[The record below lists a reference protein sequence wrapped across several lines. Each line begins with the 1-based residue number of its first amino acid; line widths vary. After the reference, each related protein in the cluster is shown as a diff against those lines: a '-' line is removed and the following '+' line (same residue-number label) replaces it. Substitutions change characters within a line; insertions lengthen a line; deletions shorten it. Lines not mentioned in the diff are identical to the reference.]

1 MQEYLLRQRDYLLKI
16 SRAMTARLDLP
27 SLLQLIISQAVELLQ
42 GQAGLIALLGR
53 DGEFH
58 VRASYGLPAQTHQ
71 LFAPLLTPDVPLS
84 DALWPMSDLY
94 ARLQL
99 VAAGAGISLRQVVG
113 LPLTLEDELIGVIYV
128 FRTRGTAFSSDDRQ
142 VLSSFA
148 NQAAI
153 AVRNATLYQ
162 QLAEERDRLDAI
174 IENSADGVL
183 ILDADCHIETINR
196 ALAEMTGW
204 TPEQARGHHCHE
216 VIALRNRQGLDVC
229 EEGCPLHIFD
239 QHPVPR
245 SVSPPRVVGEV
256 ATASRP
262 AVGESA
268 QGDGNVAKE
277 RQDSSLA
284 ELQRDSSRLQT
295 EGDIIRPD
303 GQRTSVSIT
312 YSPLYDHEGTL
323 VHIVGSVHD
332 VSRFRE
338 AEEMKTM
345 FISVISHELKT
356 PVALIKG
363 YANTLRREDA
373 HWDRDTV
380 RESLTIIEEESDRL
394 DRLINNLLEAS
405 RIQAGTLKLEMGDVS
420 VPRLA
425 AKVVER
431 FRVSLQTSP
440 GTPARTETPKYDLQ
454 LDFPSDFPPLLADE
468 ERLQEVFS
476 NLLSNAIKYSP
487 DGGTIRVGGRVI
499 VATTRASRHPFG
511 ETDYAEF
518 YVSDQG
524 IGIPAA
530 QQAKLFEPFYRVDS
544 SLGRRT
550 QGVGL
555 GLFLCRAIIE
565 GHGGRI
571 WVESIPGKGSTFRFT
586 LPLR

>member
-1 MQEYLLRQRDYLLKI
+1 MQDYLLRQRDYLLKI

-27 SLLQLIISQAVELLQ
+27 PLLQLILSQAVEILP

-58 VRASYGLPAQTHQ
+58 VRASYGLPAQAHQ
-71 LFAPLLTPDVPLS
+71 LFAPLLTPKVPLS
-84 DALWPMSDLY
+84 DDRWPMSDLY

-99 VAAGAGISLRQVVG
+99 VAASAGLSLRQVVG
-113 LPLTLEDELIGVIYV
+113 LPLTLDDELIGVIYV
-128 FRTRGTAFSSDDRQ
+128 FRTRGTAFSADDRQ
-142 VLSSFA
+142 LLSSFA
-148 NQAAI
+148 DQAAI

-162 QLAEERDRLDAI
+162 RLAEEKDRLNAI

-183 ILDADCHIETINR
+183 ILDAGCRIETINR
-196 ALAEMTGW
+196 TLAKMTGW
-204 TPEQARGHHCHE
+204 TPEQAQGRPCHE
-216 VIALRNRQGLDVC
+216 VIALRNRQGLDLC
-229 EEGCPLHIFD
+229 EQGCPLRTFEK
-239 QHPVPR
+239 Q
-245 SVSPPRVVGEV
+245 G
-256 ATASRP
+256 RP
-262 AVGESA
+262 QA
-268 QGDGNVAKE
+268 
-277 RQDSSLA
+277 
-284 ELQRDSSRLQT
+284 

-312 YSPLYDHEGTL
+312 YSPLYDEEGEL

-338 AEEMKTM
+338 AEEMKSM

-373 HWDRDTV
+373 HWDQDTV

-405 RIQAGTLKLEMGDVS
+405 RVQAGTFKLELGDVS

-431 FRVSLQTSP
+431 FRVQIATAPPAPSGEAPASP
-440 GTPARTETPKYDLQ
+440 DPSSGKAKYDLQ
-454 LDFPSDFPPLLADE
+454 LDFPPDFPPILADE
-468 ERLQEVFS
+468 ERLQQVFA
-476 NLLSNAIKYSP
+476 NLVSNAIKYSP
-487 DGGTIRVGGRVI
+487 EGGTIRVGGRVQ
-499 VATTRASRHPFG
+499 VGTPSRHLLG
-511 ETDYAEF
+511 ESDYAEF

-530 QQAKLFEPFYRVDS
+530 QQARLFEPFYRVDS
-544 SLGRRT
+544 RLGRRT

-555 GLFLCRAIIE
+555 GLFLCKAIVE

-571 WVESIPGKGSTFRFT
+571 WVESTPGKGSTFRFT
-586 LPLR
+586 LPLK

>member
-1 MQEYLLRQRDYLLKI
+1 MQDYLLRQRDYLLKI

-27 SLLQLIISQAVELLQ
+27 SLLQLILSQAVEILP

-58 VRASYGLPAQTHQ
+58 VRASYGLPAQAHQ
-71 LFAPLLTPDVPLS
+71 LFAPLLTPKVPLS
-84 DALWPMSDLY
+84 DDHWPMSDLY

-99 VAAGAGISLRQVVG
+99 VAASAGISLRQVVG

-128 FRTRGTAFSSDDRQ
+128 FRTRGTAFSADDRQ

-148 NQAAI
+148 DQAAI

-162 QLAEERDRLDAI
+162 RLAEEKDRLDAI

-204 TPEQARGHHCHE
+204 TPEQARGQPCHA

-229 EEGCPLHIFD
+229 EQGCPLRAF
-239 QHPVPR
+239 
-245 SVSPPRVVGEV
+245 EKN
-256 ATASRP
+256 SRP
-262 AVGESA
+262 QA
-268 QGDGNVAKE
+268 
-277 RQDSSLA
+277 
-284 ELQRDSSRLQT
+284 

-303 GQRTSVSIT
+303 GQSTSVSIT
-312 YSPLYDHEGTL
+312 YSPLYDEEGEL

-338 AEEMKTM
+338 AEEMKSM

-373 HWDRDTV
+373 HWDQETV

-394 DRLINNLLEAS
+394 DRLINNLLQAS
-405 RIQAGTLKLEMGDVS
+405 RVQAGTFKLELGDVS
-420 VPRLA
+420 VPKLA

-431 FRVSLQTSP
+431 FRVQAAAASLDPSH
-440 GTPARTETPKYDLQ
+440 GAAKYDLQ

-468 ERLQEVFS
+468 ERLQEVFA
-476 NLLSNAIKYSP
+476 NLVSNAIKYSP
-487 DGGTIRVGGRVI
+487 DGGPIRVGGRI
-499 VATTRASRHPFG
+499 AIGTPSRHQSG
-511 ETDYAEF
+511 ENDYAEF

-524 IGIPAA
+524 IGIPPA

-544 SLGRRT
+544 RLGRRT

-555 GLFLCRAIIE
+555 GLFLCKAIIE
-565 GHGGRI
+565 GHGGHI
-571 WVESIPGKGSTFRFT
+571 WVESTSGKGSTFHFT

>member
-1 MQEYLLRQRDYLLKI
+1 VQDYLLRQRDYLLNI

-27 SLLQLIISQAVELLQ
+27 SLLQLIIGQAVEMLQ

-58 VRASYGLPAQTHQ
+58 VRASIGLPAHAHR

-84 DALWPMSDLY
+84 DAVWPMSDLY
-94 ARLQL
+94 TRLQL
-99 VAAGAGISLRQVVG
+99 VAASAGISLRQVVG
-113 LPLTLEDELIGVIYV
+113 LPLTLNGALIGVIYI

-148 NQAAI
+148 DQAAI
-153 AVRNATLYQ
+153 AVHNATLYQ
-162 QLAEERDRLDAI
+162 QLAEEKDRLDAI

-183 ILDADCHIETINR
+183 ILDADCRIETMNR

-204 TPEQARGHHCHE
+204 SPEEARGQPCRK
-216 VIALRNRQGLDVC
+216 VIALRSPQGVDVC
-229 EEGCPLHIFD
+229 EKGCPL
-239 QHPVPR
+239 
-245 SVSPPRVVGEV
+245 RVFEPTSLAKG
-256 ATASRP
+256 RR
-262 AVGESA
+262 
-268 QGDGNVAKE
+268 DGSLAKE
-277 RQDSSLA
+277 RRDSSLA
-284 ELQRDSSRLQT
+284 KGRRDSGKPQA

-312 YSPLYDHEGTL
+312 YSPLYDNEGQL

-338 AEEMKTM
+338 AEEMKAM

-373 HWDRDTV
+373 HWDQDTV

-405 RIQAGTLKLEMGDVS
+405 RIQAGTLKLELGDVS
-420 VPRLA
+420 VPKLA

-431 FRVSLQTSP
+431 FRVQEQSLLPSGEAPQH
-440 GTPARTETPKYDLQ
+440 DLQ
-454 LDFPSDFPPLLADE
+454 LDFPADFPPLLADE
-468 ERLQEVFS
+468 ERLQSVFA
-476 NLLSNAIKYSP
+476 NLISNAIKYSP
-487 DGGTIRVGGRVI
+487 EGGTIRIGGRVK
-499 VATTRASRHPFG
+499 ASTASRHLSG
-511 ETDYAEF
+511 QSGYAEF

-555 GLFLCRAIIE
+555 GLFLCKAIIE
-565 GHGGRI
+565 GHGGHI
-571 WVESIPGKGSTFRFT
+571 WVESTPGKGTTFRFT
-586 LPLR
+586 LPL